1 MITDYREEHYNDS
14 ITTYVVKPRNRDLQ
28 RIKGS
33 AVEISYDEMLSVR
46 ETGKFKFKLYPDNDS
61 KCIET
66 LEDVILE
73 ERTIKTRKKIRITEF
88 TNIK

>member
-33 AVEISYDEMLSVR
+33 TVEISYDEMLSVR
-46 ETGKFKFKLYPDNDS
+46 ETGKFKFKLYPDHDS
-61 KCIET
+61 TCFEIE
-66 LEDVILE
+66 EDVILE
-73 ERTIKTRKKIRITEF
+73 ERTKRTRKKIRITEF
-88 TNIK
+88 INR